1 MMRVSAE
8 VQRALQ
14 NGTPI
19 VALESTIV
27 AHGMPR
33 PTNIETALAVEEIIR
48 SEGVIPASIG
58 LIEGDIVCGLS
69 PDELSFLAYADD
81 VVKAQERDLARARI
95 TGRSGATTV
104 GATLFVASQ
113 AGIRVHVTGGIGGV
127 APDFGETLDISA
139 DLLAIQKYPCI
150 TVASGTKAF
159 MDVQATLEYLETI
172 GCPVASWMESTFPWF
187 YSRNSGVKVE
197 WKAESADEV
206 ARAFLADQDLRG
218 AAGMLLGVPLPEA
231 DALPEAE
238 TRRAI
243 DAALQRATAEGI
255 SGKPLTPFLLS
266 AIFEITDG
274 ASLDANVALIKNN
287 ALVGARV
294 ARSLQSLT

>member
-8 VQRALQ
+8 VQQALKD
-14 NGTPI
+14 GTPT

-33 PTNIETALAVEEIIR
+33 PTNIDTALAVEGIIR
-48 SEGVIPASIG
+48 SEGVIPASVG
-58 LIEGDIVCGLS
+58 LINGEIVCGLS
-69 PDELSFLAYADD
+69 HDELSFLAYSDD
-81 VVKAQERDLARARI
+81 VVKAQERDLARASI

-113 AGIRVHVTGGIGGV
+113 VGIRVHVTGGIGGV
-127 APDFGETLDISA
+127 APDFGHSLDISA

-150 TVASGTKAF
+150 TIASGTKAF

-187 YSRNSGVKVE
+187 YSRDSGVKVE
-197 WKAESADEV
+197 WKAESTEAV
-206 ARAFLADQDLRG
+206 ARAFLADQELRG
-218 AAGMLLGVPLPEA
+218 AAGMLLGVPLPEV

-243 DAALQRATAEGI
+243 DQALQRAAAEGV
-255 SGKPLTPFLLS
+255 SGKPLTPFLLRS
-266 AIFEITDG
+266 IFEITEG

-287 ALVGARV
+287 ARVGAQV
-294 ARSLQSLT
+294 ARSLHSLA

>member
-1 MMRVSAE
+1 MRVSAE
-8 VQRALQ
+8 VQEALSD
-14 NGTPI
+14 GKAV

-33 PTNIETALAVEEIIR
+33 PINVETALAVEEIIR

-58 LIEGDIVCGLS
+58 LIEGEIVCGLT
-69 PDELSFLAYADD
+69 PEELTFLGYADD
-81 VVKAQERDLARARI
+81 VVKAQERDLARASI

-104 GATLFVASQ
+104 GATLFVASKV
-113 AGIRVHVTGGIGGV
+113 GIAVHVTGGIGGV
-127 APDFGETLDISA
+127 APDFSETLDISA

-150 TVASGTKAF
+150 TIASGTKAF

-187 YSRNSGVKVE
+187 YSRDSGVKVE
-197 WKAESADEV
+197 WKADSADEV
-206 ARAFLADQDLRG
+206 ARAFLADQALRG
-218 AAGMLLGVPLPEA
+218 AAGMLLGVPLPEV
-231 DALPEAE
+231 DALPEVE

-243 DAALQRATAEGI
+243 DKALQRATAEGI

-287 ALVGARV
+287 ALVGAQV
-294 ARSLQSLT
+294 ARSLHAL